1 MSESREMKPS
11 RDYLLKIVENNR
23 LQTKRNRARH
33 PDTIRAQK
41 RRYRARHPDTIR
53 EQKRRYHA
61 RHPDTIRE
69 QKRRYR
75 ARHPD
80 TIREQKR
87 RYRTRPSNTIREKRR
102 EAYQRFQEKRKQKKR
117 TQCKVKA
124 LGFKQLTV
132 VLTDCLK
139 TPPPPTEN
147 LLDYLESFCSSLSPE
162 PSLTPFQQLMGS
174 VCRNLNP

>member
-11 RDYLLKIVENNR
+11 RDYLLKIVENKR
-23 LQTKRNRARH
+23 LQTKRNR
-33 PDTIRAQK
+33 
-41 RRYRARHPDTIR
+41 
-53 EQKRRYHA
+53 A

-87 RYRTRPSNTIREKRR
+87 RYRARPSNTIREKRR

-139 TPPPPTEN
+139 TLPPPTEKPFGLFGK
-147 LLDYLESFCSSLSPE
+147 LLQFVES
-162 PSLTPFQQLMGS
+162 
-174 VCRNLNP
+174 